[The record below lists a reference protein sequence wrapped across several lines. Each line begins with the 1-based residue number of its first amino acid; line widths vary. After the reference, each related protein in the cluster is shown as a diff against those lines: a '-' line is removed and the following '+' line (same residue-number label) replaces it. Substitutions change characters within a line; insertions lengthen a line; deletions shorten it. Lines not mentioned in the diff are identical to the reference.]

1 LDREERKM
9 SEKCATAGVDL
20 HHAIPRLAVDI
31 AAGRAVGFIFSP
43 SGTLFVFCLSGL
55 SIPSYEV
62 SQPMTCAN
70 QHITTAP
77 YPFPVSVW
85 QHGRPAG
92 HWHWV
97 GLRLTTCGFMAA

>member
-1 LDREERKM
+1 LDHEKREM
-9 SEKCATAGVDL
+9 SEKRETVRADL
-20 HHAIPRLAVDI
+20 HYVIPRLAVDI
-31 AAGRAVGFIFSP
+31 ASGRAAGFIFST
-43 SGTLFVFCLSGL
+43 SGTVFVFCLSGL

-70 QHITTAP
+70 QSITTAP
-77 YPFPVSVW
+77 YPFLISVW